1 MSGIKGTDLSLS
13 KVTKTEQA
21 KRAQGV
27 QAAARY
33 EHKKYSL
40 GVNANVSLKTIAPVA
55 PNDVADR
62 LFDVVKR
69 SHRTLLRS
77 DKDITIRFNSNGND
91 PIEIILLEGGV
102 WEETHL
108 EVTDIFVTSTATT
121 VLRVK
126 IS

>member
-1 MSGIKGTDLSLS
+1 MSGIKGTDLSES
-13 KVTKTEQA
+13 KVTRTEQA
-21 KRAQGV
+21 KRSQGV
-27 QAAARY
+27 QAAARL

-40 GVNANVSLKTIAPVA
+40 GVNANISLKTIAPVA
-55 PNDVADR
+55 PNDVNSR
-62 LFDVVKR
+62 LFETIKR
-69 SHRTLLRS
+69 AHRTLLRS
-77 DKDITIRFNSNGND
+77 DKDITIRFNLDGND

-121 VLRVK
+121 ILRVR

>member
-1 MSGIKGTDLSLS
+1 MSGIKGTDLSES
-13 KVTKTEQA
+13 KVTRTEQA
-21 KRAQGV
+21 KRSQGV
-27 QAAARY
+27 QAAARL

-40 GVNANVSLKTIAPVA
+40 GNETDTSLKDIAPVA
-55 PNDVADR
+55 PNDVNSR
-62 LFDVVKR
+62 LFERIKR
-69 SHRTLLRS
+69 AHRTLIRT
-77 DKDITIRFNSNGND
+77 DKDITIRFNSVDDD
-91 PIEIILLEGGV
+91 PIEILLLEGGV

>member
-1 MSGIKGTDLSLS
+1 MSGIKGTDLSES
-13 KVTKTEQA
+13 KVTRTEQA
-21 KRAQGV
+21 KRSQGV

-55 PNDVADR
+55 PNDVNSR
-62 LFDVVKR
+62 LFETIKR
-69 SHRTLLRS
+69 AHRTLIRS

-108 EVTDIFVTSTATT
+108 EVTDIFVISTATT
-121 VLRVK
+121 ILRVK

>member
-1 MSGIKGTDLSLS
+1 MSEILGTDLSGA
-13 KVTKTEQA
+13 KITKEEQA
-21 KRAQGV
+21 QRSQGAQSSGT
-27 QAAARY
+27 Y

-40 GVNANVSLKTIAPVA
+40 GNETDAALSTIAPVA

-62 LFDVVKR
+62 LFETVKR
-69 SHRTLLRS
+69 SHRTLIRTN
-77 DKDITIRFNSNGND
+77 KDITIRFNSVDND

-108 EVTDIFVTSTATT
+108 EVTEIFVTSTATT

>member
-1 MSGIKGTDLSLS
+1 MSEILGPDLSVA
-13 KVTKTEQA
+13 KITKEEQA
-21 KRAQGV
+21 QRSQGAQSSGT
-27 QAAARY
+27 Y

-77 DKDITIRFNSNGND
+77 DKDITIRFNLDDND

>member
-1 MSGIKGTDLSLS
+1 MSGIKGTDLSES
-13 KVTKTEQA
+13 KVTRTEQA
-21 KRAQGV
+21 KRSQGV
-27 QAAARY
+27 QAAARL

-40 GVNANVSLKTIAPVA
+40 GNETDTSLKDIAPVS

-62 LFDVVKR
+62 LFENIKR
-69 SHRTLLRS
+69 AHRTLIRTN
-77 DKDITIRFNSNGND
+77 KDITIRFNSVDND
-91 PIEIILLEGGV
+91 PIEILLLEGGV